1 MDTHYKVI
9 NKTLGE
15 QEKQEFLKRLEH
27 MPESGKKQFFEKLFS
42 DYGVGHLHT
51 MLHLDY
57 VFQETG
63 QSCQWDHKRI
73 AVIAHVNY
81 TDLIDYCF
89 CFIEKIPNY
98 IDIYITTKGDKNIAI
113 IQQKIALLSEHHIK
127 IVVPEDRGRE
137 ISGLLVACKDILM
150 QYEYICFVHDKKKNS
165 GEPFQ
170 TVGQSFCDLL
180 WENSI
185 KNNIY
190 IENVIEQ
197 FEKEPFLGLLA
208 PPAPYMSVFFMVGF
222 LGWTGCYEKTMQL
235 AKRLHLNCGIDE
247 SQQPFVLGT
256 TFWCRT
262 KALQP
267 LFEEDWTYDDFEPEP
282 MPLDNTINHAIERI
296 LPYVAQSQGFYSG
309 LMMTEEYAS
318 LYTCNYQYMLDAIV
332 NKIIYNDIFHG
343 ELKSFGDVFS
353 MDRKLLS
360 FCRKYS
366 CIYIYGA
373 GAYGKKCFELL
384 QECASIIVKGFI
396 VSDGF
401 KKERMILGLPV
412 IELCDL
418 MPREDEGIVIALNGN
433 NLMEVLPQLHN
444 KGFNNLERM
453 QFGI

>member
-1 MDTHYKVI
+1 MDEHYEVI

-15 QEKQEFLKRLEH
+15 QEKQELLRRLEH
-27 MPESGKKQFFEKLFS
+27 MSESDMRRLYEKLFA
-42 DYGVGHLHT
+42 DYGIGRLHT

-63 QSCQWDHKRI
+63 ESCQWNHKRI

-89 CFIEKIPNY
+89 HYIEKIPNY
-98 IDIYITTKGDKNIAI
+98 IDIYITTKGSQNIAL
-113 IQQKIALLSEHHIK
+113 IQRKTALLSEHHIK
-127 IVVPEDRGRE
+127 IIVPEDRGRE

-150 QYEYICFVHDKKKNS
+150 QYEYLCFVHDKKKNN

-208 PPAPYMSVFFMVGF
+208 PPAPYMSVFYT
-222 LGWTGCYEKTMQL
+222 LGAWSWTGCYEKTMGL
-235 AKRLHLNCGIDE
+235 AKRLRLNCTIDE
-247 SQQPFVLGT
+247 LQQPFILGT

-267 LFEEDWTYDDFEPEP
+267 LFEEDWSYNDFEPEP
-282 MPLDNTINHAIERI
+282 MPLDNSISHAIERI

-309 LMMTEEYAS
+309 LMMTGEYAS
-318 LYTCNYQYMLDAIV
+318 LYTCNYQYMLDTIV
-332 NKIIYNDIFHG
+332 NKIIYPDLFHG
-343 ELKSFGDVFS
+343 ELRCFGDIFS
-353 MDRKLLS
+353 VDGKLLS
-360 FCRKYS
+360 FCQKYS
-366 CIYIYGA
+366 CVYIYGA
-373 GAYGKKCFELL
+373 GGYGKRCYELL
-384 QECASIIVKGFI
+384 SRCTSVIVKGFV

-401 KKERMILGLPV
+401 KKERLVLGLPV

-418 MPREDEGIVIALNGN
+418 MPREEEGIVIALNGN
-433 NLMEVLPQLHN
+433 NLMEVLPLLHN
-444 KGFNNLERM
+444 RGFHNIERM
-453 QFGI
+453 QFGV

>member
-1 MDTHYKVI
+1 MDAHYKVI
-9 NKTLGE
+9 KKTLGE
-15 QEKQEFLKRLEH
+15 QEKQTLLKRLEH
-27 MPESGKKQFFEKLFS
+27 MRESEKKEVYEKLFS
-42 DYGVGHLHT
+42 DYGIGRLHT

-63 QSCQWDHKRI
+63 QSRQWNHKRI

-89 CFIEKIPNY
+89 QFIEKIPNY
-98 IDIYITTKGDKNIAI
+98 IDIYITTKGSENIAL
-113 IQQKIALLSEHHIK
+113 IQQRIALLSEHHIK

-137 ISGLLVACKDILM
+137 ISALLVACKDILI
-150 QYEYICFVHDKKKNS
+150 QYEYLCFVHDKKKN
-165 GEPFQ
+165 GGIPFQ
-170 TVGQSFCDLL
+170 TVGRSFCDLL

-185 KNNIY
+185 KNSIY

-208 PPAPYMSVFFMVGF
+208 PPAPYMSAFFMVGF
-222 LGWTGCYEKTMQL
+222 LGWTGCYEKTMRL
-235 AKRLHLNCGIDE
+235 AKRLHLNCEIDE
-247 SQQPFVLGT
+247 SQQPFILGT

-282 MPLDNTINHAIERI
+282 MPLDNTVSHAIERI
-296 LPYVAQSQGFYSG
+296 LPYVAQNQGFYSG
-309 LMMTEEYAS
+309 LMMTGEYAS
-318 LYTCNYQYMLDAIV
+318 LYTCNYQYMLETIV
-332 NKIIYNDIFHG
+332 DKIIYNDIFHG

-353 MDRKLLS
+353 ENRKLLS

-373 GAYGKKCFELL
+373 GLYGKRCFEYL
-384 QECASIIVKGFI
+384 QRDESIIVKGFI
-396 VSDGF
+396 VSDGY
-401 KKERMILGLPV
+401 KKENTVLSLPI

-418 MPREDEGIVIALNGN
+418 IPREDEGIVMALNGKN
-433 NLMEVLPQLHN
+433 SMEVLPQLQDR
-444 KGFNNLERM
+444 GFRNIERM
-453 QFGI
+453 SLI